1 MNLIFLR
8 HGLSEW
14 NMLNKFTGWVDVPL
28 HKDGIE
34 EAEKAKEIIKDEG
47 FRPDKVYTSYLDRA
61 QKTAEIVS
69 KIEYIKD
76 WRLNER
82 HYGSLQGLDK
92 KETVLKYGEKKVHEW
107 RRGYKTKP
115 PLLKAGSHNME
126 TTIES
131 YSDLD
136 IEIPLGESL
145 EDVVLR
151 VKPIMEIILEES
163 LSSKLLVVAHGNSI
177 RAMLKLIEG
186 ISDEGIVKIN
196 IPTCIPLAF
205 NVTGSLKENGIK
217 RIGYLGNKEDVL
229 SATKEVELQTKIN
242 NE

>member
-34 EAEKAKEIIKDEG
+34 EAEKAKKIIEDEG
-47 FRPDKVYTSYLDRA
+47 FSADKVYTSYLDRA

-69 KIEYIKD
+69 NIEYIKD

-92 KETVLKYGEKKVHEW
+92 KDTVLEYGEKKVYEW
-107 RRGYKTKP
+107 RRGYKAKP
-115 PLLKAGSHNME
+115 PLLKDGSHNID
-126 TTIES
+126 TSPES
-131 YSDLD
+131 YAELG
-136 IEIPLGESL
+136 IEVPLGESL
-145 EDVVLR
+145 EDVVRR
-151 VKPIMEIILEES
+151 VKPIMEIILEDA
-163 LSSKLLVVAHGNSI
+163 LSSKVLVVAHGNSI

-205 NVTGSLKENGIK
+205 NVTGSFKENGIK
-217 RIGYLGNKEDVL
+217 RIGYLGNKEEIL
-229 SATKEVELQTKIN
+229 SATKEVELQTKLN